1 MRECND
7 EHSFEFQICT
17 VCAVGEL
24 NFNQKNEAYLS
35 PVALG
40 PLEGGEGALLH
51 EEPAELAGVERR
63 LLLRQLRRDPLAPLG
78 RRLQPHRVQRPGAVL
93 RARQGHQLAL
103 QD

>member
-40 PLEGGEGALLH
+40 PLEGGESALLR
-51 EEPAELAGVERR
+51 EEPAELAGVERW
-63 LLLRQLRRDPLAPLG
+63 RQLYKIGLPGKSILRDYT
-78 RRLQPHRVQRPGAVL
+78 GA
-93 RARQGHQLAL
+93 RIYGPRF
-103 QD
+103 

>member
-17 VCAVGEL
+17 ACAVGEL

-40 PLEGGEGALLH
+40 PLEGGEGALLR
-51 EEPAELAGVERR
+51 EEPAKLVAIERS
-63 LLLRQLRRDPLAPLG
+63 LFLRQLRRDPLPPLG
-78 RRLQPHRVQRPGAVL
+78 RGPSPDGVQRPGAVL
-93 RARQGHQLAL
+93 GARQGHELAL
-103 QD
+103 